1 MKSEQNIGK
10 QTANAASRAA
20 AWRGT
25 AADQTGPGRST
36 GLWWHSQDTD
46 NTSSNDSSNTSSSAA
61 SAQSAIDAEDA
72 VVDTPANVA
81 PAVDA
86 GHPSAEESFNH
97 AAHDGD
103 EAPTLKR
110 SLKNRHIQL
119 IALGGAIG
127 TGLFYGSSESISLA
141 GPSILL
147 AYIVG
152 GLAIFM
158 IVRALS
164 EMSVE
169 DPRAGAFSF
178 YATRYW
184 SKRAGFVSGWNY
196 WFNYILVSMVELS
209 VVGSFVNYWF
219 PNIPQW
225 VSAAFFL
232 VLITIFN
239 LLGVSKFGEFEFWF
253 ALIKIVAVIAMIVGG
268 AAVIVM
274 NLPTDSGIRAS
285 FANWFDVGGG
295 FLPNGI
301 MQRSAD
307 GQWTGLL
314 MALVVVMFSFGGT
327 ELIGIT
333 AGETE
338 NPKTTI
344 PKATNGIIW
353 RILVFYVAALGIIM
367 AVVPWNTID
376 GTMSPFVQI
385 FDSVGVKVAAGILN
399 FVCLTAVMSVYNSGL
414 YSNSRMLYSLAK
426 QKNAPAYLGKINFRG
441 VPVAGVLTSAAIT
454 VLAVVVVFLWPEF
467 AFNYLMSI
475 ATIAGIINWTMILIT
490 EHKFRKAVARGE
502 GPNELAGLTGKAA
515 LDKIQFKLPGAPVME
530 WVVIAFMAL
539 VVVLMLFSAS
549 YRIAVIAGVIWL
561 AVLLV
566 AYEIV
571 EKVRLRNAG
580 RDQLRLPVAMPE
592 KTEEE

>member
-1 MKSEQNIGK
+1 M
-10 QTANAASRAA
+10 
-20 AWRGT
+20 
-25 AADQTGPGRST
+25 
-36 GLWWHSQDTD
+36 
-46 NTSSNDSSNTSSSAA
+46 
-61 SAQSAIDAEDA
+61 
-72 VVDTPANVA
+72 VDKTTA
-81 PAVDA
+81 PARKSRETDDVPVPA
-86 GHPSAEESFNH
+86 
-97 AAHDGD
+97 
-103 EAPTLKR
+103 TLRK

-147 AYIVG
+147 AYLVG

-169 DPRAGAFSF
+169 DPKAGAFSY

-225 VSAAFFL
+225 VSAAVFL
-232 VLITIFN
+232 VVIAAAN

-253 ALIKIVAVIAMIVGG
+253 AIIKIVAVVAMILGG
-268 AAVIVM
+268 LAVLVAG
-274 NLPTDSGIRAS
+274 LPTDSGIKAS
-285 FANWFDVGGG
+285 FANWFAIDGG
-295 FLPNGI
+295 FFPHGL
-301 MQRSAD
+301 MQRTAD

-314 MALVVVMFSFGGT
+314 MALCVVMFSFGGT

-338 NPKTTI
+338 NPRTTI
-344 PKATNGIIW
+344 PRATNGIIW
-353 RILVFYVAALGIIM
+353 RILVFYIGALGVIM

-376 GTMSPFVQI
+376 GKSSPFVQI
-385 FDSVGVKVAAGILN
+385 FDSVGVHAAAGILN

-414 YSNSRMLYSLAK
+414 YANSRMLYSLAK
-426 QKNAPAYLGKINFRG
+426 QGNAPAYLGKLNSRG
-441 VPVAGVLTSAAIT
+441 VPVAGVITSAIIT
-454 VLAVVVVFLWPEF
+454 ALAVVVVFLWPAF

-475 ATIAGIINWTMILIT
+475 ATIAGVINWSMIMIT
-490 EHKFRKAVARGE
+490 EVHFRKVVAAGD
-502 GPNELAGLTGKAA
+502 GPAELAGLHGDEA
-515 LDKIQFKLPGAPVME
+515 LDKIQFKLPLANAMPYIVL
-530 WVVIAFMAL
+530 AFLAL
-539 VVVLMLFSAS
+539 VVVLMCFSPS
-549 YRIAVIAGVIWL
+549 YRIAVVAGVIWL

-566 AYEIV
+566 AY
-571 EKVRLRNAG
+571 
-580 RDQLRLPVAMPE
+580 QLTQAR
-592 KTEEE
+592 K